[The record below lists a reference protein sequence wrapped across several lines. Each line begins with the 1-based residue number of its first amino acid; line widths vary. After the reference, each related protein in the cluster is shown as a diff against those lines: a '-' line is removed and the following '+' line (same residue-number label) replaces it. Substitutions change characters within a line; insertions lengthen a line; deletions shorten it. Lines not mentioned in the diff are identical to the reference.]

1 MKSMRTWLIGAAVV
15 AGGLGLGVSS
25 AQAQYARYDQRPVV
39 HVSHRYEGGY
49 VYGPAYRYDY
59 SVQPVEGRRDLY
71 DRRDRYD
78 SDDRYD
84 HDGRY
89 NRDEGRRDFDR
100 RGDRDRRR

>member
-25 AQAQYARYDQRPVV
+25 AQAQHARYDQRPVV
-39 HVSHRYEGGY
+39 HVSHPYEGGD
-49 VYGPAYRYDY
+49 VSGPAYRYDY
-59 SVQPVEGRRDLY
+59 RVQPVEGRRD
-71 DRRDRYD
+71 RYD
-78 SDDRYD
+78 SDDGYD
-84 HDGRY
+84 RDGRF